1 MTPEPACA
9 IDVEVSL
16 AFGDGTTKWPITPAD
31 FRLVALDEETCVGA
45 FFQLPPGTTGPDWIV
60 GDTFL
65 VRFRPICHLPL
76 SSSSFG
82 MSC

>member
-1 MTPEPACA
+1 MASIACA

-16 AFGDGTTKWPITPAD
+16 AFGDGTTKWPIAPAD

-45 FFQLPPGTTGPDWIV
+45 FFQLPPGTAGPDWIV

-65 VRFRPICHLPL
+65 VRSESL
-76 SSSSFG
+76 SPPELLVNQLR
-82 MSC
+82 